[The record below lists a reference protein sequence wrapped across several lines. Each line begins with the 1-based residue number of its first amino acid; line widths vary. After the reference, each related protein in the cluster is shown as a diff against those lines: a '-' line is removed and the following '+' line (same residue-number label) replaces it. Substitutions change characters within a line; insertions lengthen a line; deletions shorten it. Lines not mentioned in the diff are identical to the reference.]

1 MGDALRAYPRCLPPG
16 LLLESPWIQRIASGA
31 TGSRRVGYAPP
42 RGLLVVRLLIVRIVQ
57 VVLLTLAVVMLSAT
71 HAMAQA
77 SAELFV
83 GPTVLVTAN
92 GSDEFALPTDNHGV
106 AGVVGLSV
114 WSPASRWSGALEGEW
129 SRTMTGEVPGAIKA
143 GPVTYVISQRPRL
156 GSALVGF
163 AAARSKRVRVVPA
176 LGVSVVQNTP
186 TVRYSFQQKSTLASE
201 QTNLA
206 WSGGLDI
213 VASGA
218 HLVLRVPRVR
228 VHYVTG
234 IEREFNGF
242 GAPRVIWSAGV
253 TLGWRF

>member
-1 MGDALRAYPRCLPPG
+1 MK
-16 LLLESPWIQRIASGA
+16 
-31 TGSRRVGYAPP
+31 
-42 RGLLVVRLLIVRIVQ
+42 IVQ
-57 VVLLTLAVVMLSAT
+57 AVLLTLAVVVLPAT
-71 HAMAQA
+71 HATAQV
-77 SAELFV
+77 SAEVFA
-83 GPTVLVTAN
+83 GASVLVTAN
-92 GSDEFALPTDNHGV
+92 GSDEFALPTNSHGV
-106 AGVVGLSV
+106 SGVIGLSV
-114 WSPASRWSGALEGEW
+114 WTPASRWSGVLEGEW

-156 GSALVGF
+156 GSAFVGF
-163 AAARSKRVRVVPA
+163 AAARSQRVRLVPV

-186 TVRYSFQQKSTLASE
+186 TIRYSVQEPSTLASE
-201 QTNLA
+201 QTSLA

-213 VASGA
+213 VASGP

-242 GAPRVIWSAGV
+242 GAPRVIWSAGA